1 MKTVLFD
8 ANIFMVG
15 ISDRVSDKDYT
26 VDNVAREL
34 KDLEEVDIITF
45 DIVLLSAYVYYA
57 ERNDNS
63 YSKGLKSMYKKHCS
77 DVIKRG
83 SGAGHHRVYP
93 GGDPEGVLR
102 EESQGGEEREYL

>member
-1 MKTVLFD
+1 MLDKPVLFD

-77 DVIKRG
+77 DVIKRYG
-83 SGAGHHRVYP
+83 LPVTLGKYIKAVQ
-93 GGDPEGVLR
+93 D
-102 EESQGGEEREYL
+102 YL